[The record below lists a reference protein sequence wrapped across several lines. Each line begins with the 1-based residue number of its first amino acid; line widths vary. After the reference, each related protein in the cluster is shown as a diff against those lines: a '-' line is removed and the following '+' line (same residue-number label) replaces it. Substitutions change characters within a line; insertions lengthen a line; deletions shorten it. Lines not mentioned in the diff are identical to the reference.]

1 MSLLTKKCNRRKEKE
16 EKEGGGAGDA
26 PYSPFSSR
34 PKCNLFTLPPPK
46 KKKNMWPLSSISIGS
61 TVIPRRNWKQWSC
74 KILGLKKVPY
84 GFGGNGE
91 KKVIICT

>member
-1 MSLLTKKCNRRKEKE
+1 MQLV
-16 EKEGGGAGDA
+16 
-26 PYSPFSSR
+26 YSP
-34 PKCNLFTLPPPK
+34 PPPPK
-46 KKKNMWPLSSISIGS
+46 KKGPLSSISIGS